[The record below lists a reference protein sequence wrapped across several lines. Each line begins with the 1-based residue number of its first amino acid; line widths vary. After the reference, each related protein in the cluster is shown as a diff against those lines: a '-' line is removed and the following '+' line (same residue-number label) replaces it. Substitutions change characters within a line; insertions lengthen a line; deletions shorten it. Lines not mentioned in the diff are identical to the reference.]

1 LKTVSLF
8 GPLRMLFLNR
18 PTLCITDCRCT
29 G

>member
-1 LKTVSLF
+1 VSLF